1 VIRPGIR
8 RLFHLRLRRRDVVER
23 ETREEIESHLAARAE
38 ELERQ
43 GLTPEDAKAEAIRRF
58 GSLDLA
64 RRRLADAALVRERR
78 SAVREWF
85 EALRQDVRYALRSAV
100 HEPGFTL
107 VVIIMIALGVGAN
120 AAMFG
125 ILDRLLVRGPE
136 HVVDPSRLTRI
147 YYSVDV
153 PGLGRFSDNTFG
165 YVTYTTL
172 RDGTRGFDGVAAYSE
187 NDEGILGEGEDAR
200 RVRAGHATSDFFA
213 LLGVQPMLGRFFD
226 PTEDQ
231 PGAAQHVV
239 VLGYEVWRSRFGGDR
254 NILGKTVPIQG
265 DPYVVVGVMPSGFTG
280 ANLARVDIWMPMSL
294 RQPTSEWQTAWD
306 AQWLKVV
313 ARLSP
318 GFTREAAE
326 ADASQ
331 LFRTVYA
338 GDEEPFREAQL
349 HAGPLWYDDAGR
361 EPMEV
366 AVARW
371 LIGVSL
377 VVLLVACANVIN
389 LLLARALRRRRE
401 VSVRLALGVTR
412 GRLVRQLLTESM
424 VLAVMGGV
432 AALLVVP
439 VVAGLVR
446 GVLLANVEWT
456 GSALDLRVLFVAG
469 GLTLVAGLL
478 TGLVPALQIGRGV
491 VSADLRS
498 GMGPE
503 GARASRVR
511 MGLAVGQ
518 AAASLVLLVGAG
530 LFLRSL
536 HQANSAD
543 LGIEP
548 GQILAIDATWPSSA
562 STSRAERRA
571 RSTTFY
577 DEALRRVQRMP
588 GVEAAAIAIGTP
600 FFSSFQERLRVAG
613 RDSIPRLPGG
623 GPYLQ
628 AISPDYFQTTGLRL
642 LSGRAF
648 GSGDHEGSDRVAI
661 VNETMARALWPGGD
675 AIGQCIMIGSEPDPP
690 CTQVVGTVE
699 DAHRFSLQEQPA
711 MQYYLPLGQEE
722 GIGGSRLL
730 VRSRGEPG
738 SMIAE
743 VRSGLRDVDASVLW
757 LEVATLQNALD
768 PQMRPWRLGA
778 TLIGVFGLLALVI
791 AAIGLYS
798 LVAFM
803 VTTRT
808 HEIGVRMAL
817 GAGRRSVMRLV
828 MRRGLSLAGAG
839 VVVGVVLAW
848 GLASQIQDLLFGVSA
863 EDPVIYLGAGI
874 ILLISAVLACLVP
887 GQRAT
892 RVDPMKALRAD

>member
-1 VIRPGIR
+1 
-8 RLFHLRLRRRDVVER
+8 VVER
-23 ETREEIESHLAARAE
+23 ETQEEIETHLATRAE

-43 GLTPEDAKAEAIRRF
+43 GLTPEEAKAEALRRF

-64 RRRLADAALVRERR
+64 RRRLAEAAQVRERR
-78 SAVREWF
+78 SAVREWL
-85 EALRQDVRYALRSAV
+85 EALRQDVRYALRSAT
-100 HEPGFTL
+100 HERGFTA

-125 ILDRLLVRGPE
+125 IIDRLLLRGPA
-136 HVVDPSRLTRI
+136 HVVEPGSLTRI
-147 YYSVDV
+147 YYSVEV

-172 RDGTRGFDGVAAYSE
+172 RDGARGFDGVAAYSE
-187 NDEGILGEGEDAR
+187 NDEGILGEGEGASQ
-200 RVRAGHATSDFFA
+200 VRAGHATSDFFP
-213 LLGVQPMLGRFFD
+213 LLGVQPFLGRFFD
-226 PTEDQ
+226 ATEDQ
-231 PGAAQHVV
+231 PGAAQQVV
-239 VLGYEVWRSRFGGDR
+239 VLGYEVWRNRFGGDR
-254 NILGKTVPIQG
+254 DILGQTVPIQG
-265 DPYVVVGVMPSGFTG
+265 DPHVVVGVMPFGFTG
-280 ANLARVDIWMPMSL
+280 ANLTRVDIWMPMSL
-294 RQPTSEWQTAWD
+294 RQPTSDWQTAWD

-318 GFTREAAE
+318 GLAREEAE
-326 ADASQ
+326 ADATQ
-331 LFRTVYA
+331 LYRTVYA
-338 GDEEPFREAQL
+338 GDEEPFQQAQL

-366 AVARW
+366 AVSRW

-412 GRLVRQLLTESM
+412 ARLIRQLLTESM
-424 VLAVMGGV
+424 VLALMGGF
-432 AALLVVP
+432 AALIVVP
-439 VVAGLVR
+439 LVAGLVR
-446 GVLLANVEWT
+446 GALLANVEWT
-456 GSALDLRVLFVAG
+456 GSALDLRVLLVAG
-469 GLTLVAGLL
+469 GLTLVAGVV
-478 TGLVPALQIGRGV
+478 TGLVPALQAGRGV
-491 VSADLRS
+491 VSADLRT
-498 GMGPE
+498 GMGRE
-503 GARASRVR
+503 GAPASRVR
-511 MGLAVGQ
+511 RGLAVAQ

-536 HQANSAD
+536 HQANTAD

-548 GQILAIDATWPSSA
+548 GQILAVQANWPSSA
-562 STSRAERRA
+562 SRSREERRA
-571 RSTTFY
+571 RSKSFY
-577 DEALRRVQRMP
+577 DESLRRVQQMP
-588 GVEAAAIAIGTP
+588 GVEAVAIAVGTP
-600 FFSSFQERLRVAG
+600 FFSSFQQRLRVGG

-628 AISPDYFQTTGLRL
+628 AISSDYFQTTGLRL
-642 LSGRAF
+642 LSGRSF
-648 GSGDHEGSDRVAI
+648 GAGDHEGSDRVTI
-661 VNETMARALWPGGD
+661 INETMSRTLWPAGD
-675 AIGQCIMIGSEPDPP
+675 AIGQCLMIGPEASPP

-730 VRSRGEPG
+730 VRPRGEPR

-743 VRSGLRDVDASVLW
+743 VRSGLREVDASVLW
-757 LEVATLQNALD
+757 LEVETLQNALD
-768 PQMRPWRLGA
+768 PQIRPWKLGA

-798 LVAFM
+798 LIAFM

-808 HEIGVRMAL
+808 HELGVRVAL
-817 GAGRRSVMRLV
+817 GAGRWNVMRLV
-828 MRRGLSLAGAG
+828 MQRGI
-839 VVVGVVLAW
+839 
-848 GLASQIQDLLFGVSA
+848 GLAVAGLALGGLVAWLAASRIQDLLFGVSA
-863 EDPVIYLGAGI
+863 RDPIVYGSAGVV
-874 ILLISAVLACLVP
+874 LFLAAVLACLVP
-887 GQRAT
+887 GRRAT